1 MAAIRIGEEVC
12 VRSTGATGVVT
23 DSNGHSFKVLGM
35 WVHGADLGPGGT
47 PSPPSGGTAE
57 DPSSPGTATLPNSTV
72 CIGDE
77 VCVTSTGASGI
88 VTDSN
93 GHSFK
98 VAGVWVHSTDIA
110 PGQEAAPPCDSP
122 SGDTISSDAKPAH
135 VKAPLGPT
143 VYICNAEDCAFLGS
157 GAALVEIEELF
168 AEAACPIKVQF
179 TECIKGCG
187 QGANVRLERTCG
199 EDGVQISVNSFQR
212 CAEVAL
218 DARFPTDSKE
228 RPGPEQPAGGFKA
241 KMLRNRSNNMR
252 WKALVT
258 AMKHEKYGRDASAV
272 EKALKD
278 AESSEYGAARVE
290 DADLESTQAMDRA
303 TRRWQRIRVA
313 TSRAL
318 PAPTKSEEPQQR
330 TPA

>member
-1 MAAIRIGEEVC
+1 MATIRIGGEVC
-12 VRSTGATGVVT
+12 VTSTGAIGIVT
-23 DSNGHSFKVLGM
+23 DSNGHAFKVLGV
-35 WVHGADLGPGGT
+35 WVHGTDIGPGGAPT
-47 PSPPSGGTAE
+47 PPSVVPTG
-57 DPSSPGTATLPNSTV
+57 DPLSPGTAPQANSLI

-93 GHSFK
+93 GHAFK
-98 VAGVWVHSTDIA
+98 VLGVWVHGTDIVT
-110 PGQEAAPPCDSP
+110 GQASTPRSGSP
-122 SGDTISSDAKPAH
+122 IGDPLSPAIKPAR
-135 VKAPLGPT
+135 VRAAPLGPT
-143 VYICNAEDCAFLGS
+143 VYICNAEDCAFMGS

-168 AEAACPIKVQF
+168 AEAACAIKVQF

-187 QGANVRLERTCG
+187 QGANVKLERTSG
-199 EDGVQISVNSFQR
+199 EDGVGIGVNSFQR

-218 DARFPTDSKE
+218 DAQFPAGSKE
-228 RPGPEQPAGGFKA
+228 RPGIEPPVGGFKA
-241 KMLRNRSNNMR
+241 KMLRNRANNMR

-258 AMKHEKYGRDASAV
+258 AMKHGRDPSAV

-278 AESSEYGAARVE
+278 AELSEYGAARVE
-290 DADLESTQAMDRA
+290 DADVETTQYMDRA
-303 TRRWQRIRVA
+303 TRRWQRIREA

-330 TPA
+330 T